1 MSVYVIIDDAKYSD
15 IKSVSFIP
23 ETDPTLGTLPICEFT
38 AEIKTST
45 PAETFKKKISYLY
58 ENRIANDNLLAGYY
72 IVYESKQVSSK
83 VVRIVAKSVLQY
95 LEGRTMPAK
104 VYENCTGVEFLDD
117 LFRGAAEEEDEPAD
131 WLFGVGVIPADY
143 VGWSGYYVGG
153 PFPAQTARERL
164 QMYCQQVGLCVG
176 QWGENSRYGLWLE
189 NYRLTPY
196 YPAELILPE
205 NVYYKPKY
213 SMISKVGKVI
223 VDDHP
228 VYTWEYHEQENGWSR
243 YTIMEGWADPD
254 SGLELDG
261 EYIYY
266 TTEQATYTY
275 DGPDDDCNEIVMI
288 SDNLFM
294 RDSAYNPQLK
304 SAYFLHY
311 EVEMDVLCERKRG
324 DKGTLPSGAVDEY
337 FYPSQ
342 KVYFRLGTE
351 KGDSCREGIV
361 KSVEYI
367 FGTMT
372 RVKLRILTDMQE
384 VSTYVINV
392 VHQYYGLDNNLHE
405 IARTKYYIPYGT
417 WLSIT
422 VPLEETAFDGDRIVR
437 LRRRNNYPGYINVLG
452 PTYGAHEQTW
462 AYTFYDEIDNS

>member
-15 IKSVSFIP
+15 IKSVSFVP

-38 AEIKTST
+38 VEIKTST
-45 PAETFKKKISYLY
+45 PAEMFKKKISYLY

-72 IVYESKQVSSK
+72 IVYESEQVSSK
-83 VVRIVAKSVLQY
+83 VVRIVAKSVLRY

-117 LFRGAAEEEDEPAD
+117 LFRGAAGEEDEPAD
-131 WLFGVGVIPADY
+131 WLFGVGVIPANY
-143 VGWSGYYVGG
+143 IGWSGYYVGG
-153 PFPAQTARERL
+153 PFPEQTARERL

-189 NYRLTPY
+189 NCRLTPY

-223 VDDHP
+223 VNDHP

-254 SGLELDG
+254 SGLVLDG

-275 DGPDDDCNEIVMI
+275 DGPDDDCDEIVMI

-311 EVEMDVLCERKRG
+311 EAELDALCFSYNHGITSDVYYWPNQVVYFSMDTESGNVY
-324 DKGTLPSGAVDEY
+324 KGT
-337 FYPSQ
+337 
-342 KVYFRLGTE
+342 
-351 KGDSCREGIV
+351 V
-361 KSVEYI
+361 KSVEYT
-367 FGTMT
+367 FGTMA
-372 RVKLRILTDMQE
+372 RAKLRILSDMQPVACVE
-384 VSTYVINV
+384 YVDNGVYNAGQGETGRFEIKRYKIPPGVWFIRYLPKDIYAYVGDNLVRFTVYHSENAGYSRENYQTSTGNGWWY
-392 VHQYYGLDNNLHE
+392 
-405 IARTKYYIPYGT
+405 
-417 WLSIT
+417 
-422 VPLEETAFDGDRIVR
+422 
-437 LRRRNNYPGYINVLG
+437 RRV
-452 PTYGAHEQTW
+452 T
-462 AYTFYDEIDNS
+462 